1 MLLWFLWKKSTR
13 FFLFR
18 LNHLFSM
25 WEIKEHMLRWTFYIL
40 FICAIFFHIYKI
52 KVLNSIS
59 IYDHLFKYD
68 GIFNTIKAVNI
79 YARFIYKMNV
89 KKSYNFFRDSHWET
103 WPGWLLS
110 NQNCTCECESVCF
123 IRWCWK
129 DWRSDTYKN
138 SIAIHMTICLH
149 IHTKTDRNL
158 STPPIKCLNGEC
170 FSLSERCS

>member
-1 MLLWFLWKKSTR
+1 MNFLHS
-13 FFLFR
+13 FY
-18 LNHLFSM
+18 
-25 WEIKEHMLRWTFYIL
+25 LRN
-40 FICAIFFHIYKI
+40 FFHIYKI

-59 IYDHLFKYD
+59 IYDHLSKYD

-89 KKSYNFFRDSHWET
+89 KKKLQFVCDSHWET

-138 SIAIHMTICLH
+138 SIAIHMTICLL
-149 IHTKTDRNL
+149 IYTKTDRNL

-170 FSLSERCS
+170 FFSLGALFINHTSDTASNRRVGY